1 MPCIS
6 QKVSAGDLNVI
17 FIPSGKKVEKK
28 IYLFTDLGSP
38 FGKDQLDVIINGLK
52 DMEAQFVLV

>member
-1 MPCIS
+1 MYCII
-6 QKVSAGDLNVI
+6 LEEC
-17 FIPSGKKVEKK
+17 FPFFRGKKVEKK

-38 FGKDQLDVIINGLK
+38 FGKDQLDLIINGLK